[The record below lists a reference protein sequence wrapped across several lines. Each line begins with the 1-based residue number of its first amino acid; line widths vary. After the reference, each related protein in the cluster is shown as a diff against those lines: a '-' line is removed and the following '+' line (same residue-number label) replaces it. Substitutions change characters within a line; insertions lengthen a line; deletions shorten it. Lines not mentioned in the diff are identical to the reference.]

1 MRRVVLISVA
11 TSLLLML
18 ASGAA
23 SAFGVK
29 DVVAMSKDGVSDS
42 LILQKIR
49 YSGKSFHLDARDV
62 HDLKAAGVSD
72 EVISAMLRTEGRDD
86 WGPAYGPYYYPR
98 HYYYTPYYT
107 PYVYPY
113 DYSPCYYPRAT
124 FSLGL
129 RFGGGHRGY
138 FHPRR
143 RF

>member
-98 HYYYTPYYT
+98 HYYT
-107 PYVYPY
+107 PYVVGYPY
-113 DYSPCYYPRAT
+113 YYYYSPYYYPRAT